1 MKEKSIK
8 IKTPISYY
16 GGKQQ
21 LVDVILK
28 MIPGHQI
35 YCEPFFGGG
44 AVFFKKKPSYLEV
57 INDINDNL
65 MNFYVQCQKNFDKL
79 AAEIQ
84 NTLCSEFQY
93 KKAYSIYRGDITV
106 DDVTKAVAAWIV
118 FNSSFM
124 NSAKGSW
131 KWDNGSDG
139 SHIGV
144 VLSNA
149 RQNFCPWIKKRLQYV
164 QISCRDA
171 LLVIRQRDS
180 CSTFFYLDPPYPGSK
195 QGHYAGYTMEDFKL
209 LLQTLE
215 SIQGLFLLSCYE
227 LPILHEYAEKKNW
240 QLKRIEMRK
249 RCVSKWRVES
259 KVECLLSN
267 YMPSTYVQ
275 TELF

>member
-8 IKTPISYY
+8 LKTPISYY

-21 LVDVILK
+21 LVDIILR
-28 MIPGHQI
+28 MIPIHQI

-44 AVFFKKKPSYLEV
+44 AVFFKKRPSYLEV

-65 MNFYVQCQKNFDKL
+65 INFYMQCQKNFEKI
-79 AAEIQ
+79 AAKIHD
-84 NTLCSEFQY
+84 TLCSESQY
-93 KKAYSIYRGDITV
+93 KWAYSVYRGDIAV
-106 DDVTKAVAAWIV
+106 DDITKAVAAWIV

-124 NSAKGSW
+124 HSAKGSW
-131 KWDNGSDG
+131 KWDNGTDG

-144 VLSNA
+144 VLSNS

-180 CSTFFYLDPPYPGSK
+180 CSTFFYLDPPYPESC
-195 QGHYAGYTMEDFKL
+195 QGHYAGYTMEDFEL
-209 LLQTLE
+209 LLQMLE
-215 SIQGLFLLSCYE
+215 SIQGKFLLSCYE
-227 LPILHEYAEKKNW
+227 LPILHEYAEKKSW
-240 QLKRIEMRK
+240 QLKCIKMRK
-249 RCVSKWRVES
+249 RSVSKWRVES

-267 YMPSTYVQ
+267 YIPPKYEQ